1 VKAGNKNICKKTLL
15 PTNGFGQVWLDK
27 LISANCISGLQFWLD
42 VQF

>member
-1 VKAGNKNICKKTLL
+1 MNDEKNNEPL
-15 PTNGFGQVWLDK
+15 TNGFGQVWHDK